1 MINPI
6 LYAVPVFLALIGF
19 EIWIAYRRRTQ
30 VYRLNDALGSLTLG
44 TVSQVVGALTK
55 FASLGIYIVAYN
67 NLAIFSI
74 PMDQPLIWVGALILY
89 DFCHYWLHRMSHE
102 VYVLWAAHVVHHSSE
117 EYNLTTALR
126 QTSSGFL
133 LGWIFY
139 LPMAIVGIPP
149 VMFAVVGLID
159 LLYQFWIHTRE
170 IGSLGWFDKIFAS
183 PSNHRV
189 HHGQNDYC
197 IDRNYGGVLM
207 IWDHMFGTFVDEKP
221 DEEIIYGI
229 RGALK
234 TFDPIEANLSVYA
247 KLWRESAQK
256 TNWRDRLAVWLAR
269 PSAALA
275 DDPNG
280 FDAQAFR
287 RYDPS
292 LGFWAQV
299 TGFVDFLILLNLSNH
314 YTYMFP
320 QLSLFEAIVEAALLV
335 AKGWC
340 LARIFDNRSR
350 AALPDIAWS
359 AAAASAIMVL
369 APDYYLWAVAS
380 LIWGL
385 GVPVLL
391 ALDGGKKA
399 PAQDPIPE
407 TRQAAGD

>member
-19 EIWIAYRRRTQ
+19 EIWIAYRRHDP

-55 FASLGIYIVAYN
+55 FASLGIYVFVYN
-67 NLAIFSI
+67 HLAIFSI
-74 PMDQPLIWVGALILY
+74 PMDQPLIWVGALIFY
-89 DFCHYWLHRMSHE
+89 DFCYYWLHRMGHE

-139 LPMAIVGIPP
+139 MPMAIVGIPP
-149 VMFAVVGLID
+149 VMFAIVGLID

-207 IWDHMFGTFVDEKP
+207 IWDHMFGTFVDERP
-221 DEEIIYGI
+221 DEEIVYGI

-234 TFDPIEANLSVYA
+234 TFN
-247 KLWRESAQK
+247 
-256 TNWRDRLAVWLAR
+256 
-269 PSAALA
+269 
-275 DDPNG
+275 
-280 FDAQAFR
+280 
-287 RYDPS
+287 
-292 LGFWAQV
+292 
-299 TGFVDFLILLNLSNH
+299 
-314 YTYMFP
+314 
-320 QLSLFEAIVEAALLV
+320 
-335 AKGWC
+335 
-340 LARIFDNRSR
+340 
-350 AALPDIAWS
+350 
-359 AAAASAIMVL
+359 
-369 APDYYLWAVAS
+369 
-380 LIWGL
+380 
-385 GVPVLL
+385 PV
-391 ALDGGKKA
+391 
-399 PAQDPIPE
+399 
-407 TRQAAGD
+407 